1 MKTSTLRWMAASGCV
16 AAIALSCGSGD
27 EGDSAWNPGNP
38 DGGAGTAG
46 TAGSSGSAGAAGT
59 AGTAGKAG
67 AGGMA
72 GSTGG
77 GAGQDAGQGGTGGS
91 TSDGSVEPD
100 GSSGGADAA
109 DDVTLVC
116 EPVVVAA
123 APDPWNQRLP
133 SKGFG
138 GITPPGSGANKDVFL
153 SSPAPNPDYL
163 RIGARLNWGG
173 SIVFFGL
180 SANAQS
186 NVIDAN
192 DTGREL
198 QIALYDPSRIMQ
210 NCAWNASC
218 QSTPTTCANSIT
230 FLGWNPVQGGDECG
244 HGSTAEWS
252 QQGDALRVIT
262 HPLQWNPDWDKHDCT
277 QSPCGASG
285 VPVAVDY
292 VTDLRFVSS
301 HVVEVAME
309 LQSKENFSHPVTGQE
324 FPTLYVAHGQNGPDL
339 PVLLD
344 ASGGQISLSTPANDG
359 FFMGNFDSPGPWVS
373 WQNNTKDYGVGIAMD
388 QGIRQ
393 WQGWR
398 ADSPYFH
405 NVRARIEFGLP
416 AGKVV
421 RGVSYL
427 ALGGFTTV
435 KSELEGVL
443 AKRPPFGILDQP
455 AAGTTVTVA
464 QGADVQLS
472 GWVLDTDK
480 LSSVKVSVNGQAA
493 TDLAVNGARP
503 DVCEVYPAY
512 SGCPSAGF
520 SGTISTSGWDTCP
533 HLVKVSAQDGDGNE
547 TMLGEVAVTAK

>member
-1 MKTSTLRWMAASGCV
+1 MKTSTLRLWAAAGCV
-16 AAIALSCGSGD
+16 GAIALSCGSG
-27 EGDSAWNPGNP
+27 EEEDSPWTPGNT
-38 DGGAGTAG
+38 DGGAGQAGSAG
-46 TAGSSGSAGAAGT
+46 TSGASGAAGTGGSTAGAAGSV
-59 AGTAGKAG
+59 
-67 AGGMA
+67 A
-72 GSTGG
+72 GS
-77 GAGQDAGQGGTGGS
+77 AGQDAGPAGSGGS
-91 TSDGSVEPD
+91 TPD
-100 GSSGGADAA
+100 GSTEPDTSAGGADAA
-109 DDVTLVC
+109 QETSVVC
-116 EPVVVAA
+116 QPLQPAA
-123 APDPWNQRLP
+123 APDPWKQRIA

-138 GITPPGSGANKDVFL
+138 GITPPGSGTNKDVFL

-180 SANAQS
+180 TANAQS

-218 QSTPTTCANSIT
+218 QTTPTTCANSIT
-230 FLGWNPVQGGDECG
+230 FLGWNPVQGGDECN

-262 HPLQWNPDWDKHDCT
+262 HPLQWNPDWDKKDCT

-292 VTDLRFVSS
+292 VTDLRFVGS

-309 LQSKENFSHPVTGQE
+309 LQSKESFSHPVTGQE

-339 PVLLD
+339 PLLLD
-344 ASGGQISLSTPANDG
+344 SAGGLISLTTPANDG

-373 WQNNTKDYGVGIAMD
+373 WQNNAKDYGVGLAMD
-388 QGIRQ
+388 QGIRK

-398 ADSPYFH
+398 GDSPYFH

-427 ALGGFTTV
+427 ALGSFTTV

-443 AKRPPFGILDQP
+443 AKRPPFGFLDAP
-455 AAGTTVTVA
+455 AAGSTVTVA
-464 QGADVQLS
+464 KGSDVQLS
-472 GWVLDTDK
+472 GWVLDTDT
-480 LSSVKVSVNGQAA
+480 LSSVQVTVDGQAA
-493 TDLAVNGARP
+493 KDLAVTGARP

-512 SGCPSAGF
+512 AGCPNAGY
-520 SGTISTSGWDTCP
+520 SGQISTSGWDTCP
-533 HLVKVSAQDGDGNE
+533 HLIKVTAQDADGNQSV
-547 TMLGEVAVTAK
+547 LGEVVVTAN